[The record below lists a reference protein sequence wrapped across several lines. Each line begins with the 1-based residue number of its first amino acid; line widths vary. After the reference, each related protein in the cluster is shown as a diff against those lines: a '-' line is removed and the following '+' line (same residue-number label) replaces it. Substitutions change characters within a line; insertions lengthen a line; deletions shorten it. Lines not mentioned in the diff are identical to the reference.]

1 MGCLEN
7 GIAIQSDK
15 RAGWRGRGGRSRDRD
30 RRGGGDTRDHPAD
43 RMMMGGP
50 TDPYESDE
58 SVISD
63 DAMDIDNHIV
73 NPNEF

>member
-1 MGCLEN
+1 
-7 GIAIQSDK
+7 
-15 RAGWRGRGGRSRDRD
+15 
-30 RRGGGDTRDHPAD
+30 
-43 RMMMGGP
+43 MMGGP